1 MDVHPTKN
9 GINRYWSIPIS
20 LLTNEWLETPKLPIF
35 SDPSWSW
42 YRRLAES
49 RLKRLSA
56 QLLVSKG
63 PGKMLEFT
71 KKTWSK
77 CRFSQRKHV
86 FFKQKKGASTT
97 EVGVSNSNK
106 WENMAHDRW
115 YSNVPPDGLSQDSEG
130 TPFYLI
136 MFQSSHFP
144 TFSPLNRWPLRGK
157 STMQSLVKH
166 PNDKMGCGDTM
177 KYHEISIIT
186 HNLYTKHNIKH
197 NIKYNYM

>member
-1 MDVHPTKN
+1 MAIFNSYVSLPED
-9 GINRYWSIPIS
+9 IS
-20 LLTNEWLETPKLPIF
+20 LLTNEWLETPQLPIF

-86 FFKQKKGASTT
+86 FFKPKKEPRPRKLG
-97 EVGVSNSNK
+97 
-106 WENMAHDRW
+106 
-115 YSNVPPDGLSQDSEG
+115 
-130 TPFYLI
+130 
-136 MFQSSHFP
+136 FP
-144 TFSPLNRWPLRGK
+144 TATREHGPWQVIATSHQMDCLKIRKEPHSISSCFRAVIFPHFRHWIDGHFGVNLPCSHWWNTPMTRWDVEILWNI
-157 STMQSLVKH
+157 T
-166 PNDKMGCGDTM
+166 
-177 KYHEISIIT
+177 KYP
-186 HNLYTKHNIKH
+186 
-197 NIKYNYM
+197 

>member
-1 MDVHPTKN
+1 M
-9 GINRYWSIPIS
+9 
-20 LLTNEWLETPKLPIF
+20 
-35 SDPSWSW
+35 
-42 YRRLAES
+42 
-49 RLKRLSA
+49 
-56 QLLVSKG
+56 
-63 PGKMLEFT
+63 
-71 KKTWSK
+71 
-77 CRFSQRKHV
+77 

-106 WENMAHDRW
+106 RTWPMTGD
-115 YSNVPPDGLSQDSEG
+115 SNVPPDGLSQDSEG